1 MQLLKKGKRTM
12 QIGMIGAGR
21 VAQSVARYLL
31 PAGHTVL
38 LSNSRGPKS
47 LSELVMELGPGAT
60 AGTVEEAAQAPIV
73 LLAVPWAAVPKALSG
88 LPAWEGRILIDA
100 TDQFVIQGSQLV
112 VADLGGRG
120 SSEIVAE
127 LTPGARVV
135 KAINA
140 VYIKNFAAGPRLGE
154 VRRVIFLSGDDES
167 AKREVGALISELGF
181 AVVDLGELQ
190 TGGRMQQA
198 GAPLAGLDLFLHD

>member
-1 MQLLKKGKRTM
+1 MQM
-12 QIGMIGAGR
+12 GMIGAGR

-31 PAGHTVL
+31 QAGHTVL
-38 LSNSRGPKS
+38 LSNSRGPES

-60 AGTVEEAAQAPIV
+60 AGTVEEAAQAPMV

-88 LPAWEGRILIDA
+88 LPAWQGRILIDA
-100 TDQFVIQGSQLV
+100 TDQFVAQGSPIV

-127 LTPGARVV
+127 LAPGAPVV
-135 KAINA
+135 KAINSA
-140 VYIKNFAAGPRLGE
+140 LMKNFAAGPRLGE
-154 VRRVIFLSGDDES
+154 VRRVIFLSGDDER

-198 GAPLAGLDLFLHD
+198 GGPLAGRDLFQRD

>member
-1 MQLLKKGKRTM
+1 MK
-12 QIGMIGAGR
+12 IGMIGAGR
-21 VAQSVARYLL
+21 VAQSVARFLL

-38 LSNSRGPKS
+38 LSNSRGPES
-47 LSELVMELGPGAT
+47 LSELVAEMGPGAT

-100 TDQFVIQGSQLV
+100 TNQYVTEGSQLV

-127 LTPGARVV
+127 LAPGARAV
-135 KAINA
+135 KAINS
-140 VYIKNFAAGPRLGE
+140 VFIKNFAAGPRLGE

-167 AKREVGALISELGF
+167 AKREVGTLITALGF
-181 AVVDLGELQ
+181 AVIDLGDLQ
-190 TGGRMQQA
+190 TGGQVQQA
-198 GAPLAGLDLFLHD
+198 GGPLAGLDLFLRD

>member
-1 MQLLKKGKRTM
+1 MQM
-12 QIGMIGAGR
+12 GMIGAGR
-21 VAQSVARYLL
+21 VAQSLARYLL
-31 PAGHTVL
+31 PAGHTAL
-38 LSNSRGPKS
+38 LSNSRGPES
-47 LSELVMELGPGAT
+47 LSALVAELGPGAT
-60 AGTVEEAAQAPIV
+60 AGTVEEAAQLPMV

-100 TDQFVIQGSQLV
+100 TNQFVTEGSQLV

-127 LTPGARVV
+127 LAPGARVV
-135 KAINA
+135 KAINS
-140 VYIKNFAAGPRLGE
+140 VFIKNFAAGPRLGE

-167 AKREVGALISELGF
+167 AKREVGALITGF
-181 AVVDLGELQ
+181 GFTVIDLGDLQ

-198 GAPLAGLDLFLHD
+198 GGPLAGLDLFQRV

>member
-1 MQLLKKGKRTM
+1 MQFLKKGKRTM
-12 QIGMIGAGR
+12 KIGMIGAGR

-31 PAGHTVL
+31 QAGHTVL
-38 LSNSRGPKS
+38 LSNSRGPES
-47 LSELVMELGPGAT
+47 LSALVAELGPGVT
-60 AGTVEEAAQAPIV
+60 AGTVEEAAQAPMV
-73 LLAVPWAAVPKALSG
+73 LLAVPWTAVPQALSG

-100 TDQFVIQGSQLV
+100 TDQYVTEGSQIV

-127 LTPGARVV
+127 LAPGARVV
-135 KAINA
+135 KAINS

-154 VRRVIFLSGDDES
+154 VRRVIFLSGDDAD
-167 AKREVGALISELGF
+167 AKREVGTLITALGF
-181 AVVDLGELQ
+181 AVIDLGDLQ

-198 GAPLAGLDLFLHD
+198 GGPLAGLDLFQRD